1 MEGGPV
7 KHFIYIIGEPG
18 SGKSTLVAAL
28 LKHPGIAHDKP
39 FAFIQYPGGI
49 ELGARREK
57 FSGTDALPMNV
68 QPKVV
73 EWLKGQLDETIVL
86 GEGDRLANLSFFS
99 AAQGAGYNLMVYHLW
114 VPLHIGEMR
123 RKERGSDQN
132 EAWIMGRITKIQNL
146 VKRLK
151 PETLD
156 GRKSIE
162 ELVYRLRKNP
172 IIERL
177 CRT

>member
-1 MEGGPV
+1 M
-7 KHFIYIIGEPG
+7 KHLIYIIGEPG
-18 SGKSTLVAAL
+18 SGKSSLVAAL
-28 LKHPGIAHDKP
+28 LRHPGIQNDKP
-39 FAFIQYPGGI
+39 FAYTRYLGGI

-68 QPKVV
+68 QPIVI
-73 EWLKGQLDETIVL
+73 EWLKEQPDETIL
-86 GEGDRLANLSFFS
+86 IGEGDRLANLPFFS
-99 AAQGAGYNLMVYHLW
+99 AAQQAGYNLMIYLLW
-114 VPLHIGEMR
+114 VPPDLGEAR
-123 RKERGSDQN
+123 RKRRGSDQN
-132 EAWIMGRITKIQNL
+132 KTWIRGRITKVQNL

-162 ELVYRLRKNP
+162 ELVHKMKKNP

>member
-1 MEGGPV
+1 MR
-7 KHFIYIIGEPG
+7 HLIYIIGEPG
-18 SGKSTLVAAL
+18 SGKSTLMATL
-28 LKHPGIAHDKP
+28 LHGQGTEQSKP

-68 QPKVV
+68 QPTVV
-73 EWLKGQLDETIVL
+73 EWMKDQPDETIL
-86 GEGDRLANLSFFS
+86 IGEGDRLANDGFFL
-99 AAQGAGYNLMVYHLW
+99 AAKEMGYDLMLYHLW
-114 VPLHIGEMR
+114 VPPNIGEAR
-123 RKERGSDQN
+123 RQARGSNQN
-132 EAWIMGRITKIQNL
+132 KSWIGGRITKVKNL
-146 VKRLK
+146 VKKWK

-156 GRKSIE
+156 GRKSAE
-162 ELVYRLRKNP
+162 ELVLRMKRNP